1 MAPATRYPAPP
12 PGPGLRGRTSAGVA
26 RCPPCASVC
35 VRRGP
40 NHLLRGVMLRLWSLA
55 RALVSAGMAAD
66 AAVPYQSVRTARPA
80 LCPGIRRIGRRTA
93 APGPVSHFTLLR
105 LPPLHLHAVFKE
117 APALVGTLSS
127 PNEASLVTSGPTPR
141 TPRTQVIPRKCG
153 QSERSARNREAKP
166 RTPFPAAS
174 PQIEETFSSDYY
186 RKEHR

>member
-12 PGPGLRGRTSAGVA
+12 PGPGLRGRTSAGGA
-26 RCPPCASVC
+26 QFPPCASGC

-55 RALVSAGMAAD
+55 RALISAVSISSNCPPG
-66 AAVPYQSVRTARPA
+66 A
-80 LCPGIRRIGRRTA
+80 L
-93 APGPVSHFTLLR
+93 PGPVSHFTLLR

-141 TPRTQVIPRKCG
+141 TPRTQVIPRKWG